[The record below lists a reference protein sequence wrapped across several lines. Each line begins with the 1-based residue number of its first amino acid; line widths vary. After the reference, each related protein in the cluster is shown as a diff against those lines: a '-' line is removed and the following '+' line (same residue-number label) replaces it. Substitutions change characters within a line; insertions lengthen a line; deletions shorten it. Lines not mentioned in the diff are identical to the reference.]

1 MNKFCIRC
9 GAFLEAPNA
18 NQKYCAVCAHDVQL
32 EQQAKWRRR
41 NGKTER
47 VMGLCAW
54 CGKAMVKKTPDQKY
68 HKDCARKAKADST
81 QIQHKANKRQ
91 GKVARNELWTLQHVA

>member
-1 MNKFCIRC
+1 MNKFCVRC
-9 GAFLEAPNA
+9 GALFEAPNA
-18 NQKYCAVCAHDVQL
+18 NQKYCAVCAHNVQL

-41 NGKTER
+41 KGKTER

-68 HKDCARKAKADST
+68 HKDCARKAEGHAHRLDINSSC
-81 QIQHKANKRQ
+81 QKRK
-91 GKVARNELWTLQHVA
+91 GRLHLDTASSK